1 MPGFD
6 DRPTLTGEHVELVPL
21 SMELVPALVEAA
33 GVDRSTYGFTE
44 VPATEDAMAD
54 YVSRLLAKRDRGT
67 DVPFAQRLASSGR
80 AVGCTRYLELRHW
93 RGRDEPDEVE
103 IGGTWLAG
111 DAQRSPVNTEAKLL
125 LLAHAFENWGA
136 VRVALCTDA
145 DNARSRAAIE
155 RIGARFEGIVRKHRP
170 STVAGKEGTA
180 RDTALFSVI
189 DDEWPAVRARLTA
202 RLGADPA

>member
-1 MPGFD
+1 MTGFD
-6 DRPTLTGEHVELVPL
+6 DRPTLTGNHVELVTL

-33 GVDRSTYGFTE
+33 GLDRSSYGFTE
-44 VPATEDAMAD
+44 VPASEDAMAD
-54 YVSRLLAKRDRGT
+54 YVGRLVAKRDAGT
-67 DVPFAQRLASSGR
+67 DVPFAQRLTGSER
-80 AVGCTRYLELRHW
+80 IVGCTRYLELRRW

-103 IGGTWLAG
+103 IGGTWLA
-111 DAQRSPVNTEAKLL
+111 DDVQRSAVNTEAKLL
-125 LLAHAFENWGA
+125 LLGHAFEHWGV

-145 DNARSRAAIE
+145 DNARSRVAIE

-189 DDEWPAVRARLTA
+189 DDEWPDVRSRLTA
-202 RLGADPA
+202 RLGASSR